1 MGLHEYSWKKDRGH
15 APLRIL
21 RQANGGASD
30 AVPLLPRGGSAGA
43 IVATYGTGRAAPDS
57 PRPSLYASRGRDPQ
71 FPYRLRRSLS
81 DSSASPRPAT
91 RDAVP
96 HAADFPRRPWIDS
109 LRLLSP
115 NSILIHGRRI
125 GVGDRASQTFQ
136 IPEKKYCANKGTCSN
151 GQRD

>member
-57 PRPSLYASRGRDPQ
+57 PRPSLYASRGRDPL
-71 FPYRLRRSLS
+71 FRCRLRRSLS

-91 RDAVP
+91 RDAIP
-96 HAADFPRRPWIDS
+96 HPPDFPRQRWFYS
-109 LRLLSP
+109 LRPVSP
-115 NSILIHGRRI
+115 NSILIHHRRI
-125 GVGDRASQTFQ
+125 WVGVRTS
-136 IPEKKYCANKGTCSN
+136 K
-151 GQRD
+151 

>member
-1 MGLHEYSWKKDRGH
+1 MGLHEYSWKTDRGH

-43 IVATYGTGRAAPDS
+43 IVATYGTDRARPVP
-57 PRPSLYASRGRDPQ
+57 PRPSLYPARGRDPL
-71 FPYRLRRSLS
+71 FRCRVGRSLS

-91 RDAVP
+91 RDAIP
-96 HAADFPRRPWIDS
+96 HAADFPGRPWFDS

-136 IPEKKYCANKGTCSN
+136 IPEKKYCANNETCSN
-151 GQRD
+151 GQRN